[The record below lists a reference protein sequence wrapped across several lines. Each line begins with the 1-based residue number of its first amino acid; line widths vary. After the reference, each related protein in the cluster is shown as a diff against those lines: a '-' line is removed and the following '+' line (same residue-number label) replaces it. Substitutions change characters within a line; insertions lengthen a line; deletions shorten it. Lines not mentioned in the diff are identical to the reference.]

1 MILCDKPNA
10 TVELESKDKVLAG
23 IKDMLSIVPETQTS
37 FVIDIRE
44 FRVAYKLSRVFSKEF
59 VDWIDDMLTWDEC
72 RVHGLWTIASIEWPF
87 YQFSRQSVQRLDL
100 TTRTMIP
107 FKLPDQEKGEVK

>member
-1 MILCDKPNA
+1 MTLS
-10 TVELESKDKVLAG
+10 TVDSDASGQESKDKVLAG
-23 IKDMLSIVPETQTS
+23 LQDMLALVPDTQTS

-72 RVHGLWTIASIEWPF
+72 HVNGTWVISNIEWPF
-87 YQFSRQSVQRLDL
+87 YQFSRQASQRLDL
-100 TTRTMIP
+100 TTRSLIP
-107 FKLPDQEKGEVK
+107 FKLLTKIGEAE